1 MNNRLTTLLTAI
13 TTIATMAAKAE
24 EKRAFEIS
32 DLYRIES
39 VADFAISPDG
49 EKIAMAV
56 AKKNLEKGESKTT
69 IYITDRDGEKKETVM
84 TLDWCSGLAWS
95 RDGKELYFGT
105 SDKKAKNKEKKGD
118 YSSHEQMFRA
128 SAKKGAKMKA
138 VTNFSMGASGA
149 VLSNDERYVL
159 FSSKIYPEAGADNE
173 LNHKYHKKATDGPVQ
188 AHVADSLLYRHWT
201 SWNDGKREHIILF
214 DTKKGTYTD
223 LTPGDYDS
231 PVFMLGG
238 GNGFGI
244 SPDGKEV
251 CFSSNRSKHP
261 EANTNSD
268 VFITD
273 INGKKLVNITA
284 SNEGW
289 DGDAQ
294 YSPDGKYIAYKQ
306 QLTPGYESD
315 MINLVVY
322 NRENGEKK
330 VLTEALD
337 NWVDGYKWAA
347 DSKSIYFS
355 AEAPGHR
362 RLYNVTLDGKMT
374 QLTDEVTV
382 GAFDVDKNGSIV
394 FAATTVGKP
403 SALYSLAKGDKEPK
417 QITHFNDKLENEVD
431 IRSAEIMW
439 MKGADGADIEVFIV
453 KPHGF
458 DPKKKY
464 PLVLNVHG
472 GPQQQWT
479 NSFRGDWQVYP
490 GRGYIVAFCNP
501 HGSTGYG
508 QDFTRAISGDW
519 GGKPF
524 DDLMA
529 VCDTLEKLPFVD
541 KDRMGAMGWSFGG
554 YMMNWFQA
562 KTKRF
567 KCLASMMGVYN
578 LKSMWG
584 ATEEL
589 WFPNFDLEGRP
600 WDSEQYVKFSPS
612 EYIKDFSTPT
622 LIITGEKDFRVPYTQ
637 SLEYFSALQSLNIE
651 SQLIVFT
658 NDGHWPND
666 VKSMPLYYAAHL
678 AWFHKHLGGGDS
690 PYDVRDL
697 SLNRVFD
704 SNGKKK

>member
-1 MNNRLTTLLTAI
+1 M
-13 TTIATMAAKAE
+13 
-24 EKRAFEIS
+24 
-32 DLYRIES
+32 
-39 VADFAISPDG
+39 
-49 EKIAMAV
+49 
-56 AKKNLEKGESKTT
+56 
-69 IYITDRDGEKKETVM
+69 
-84 TLDWCSGLAWS
+84 
-95 RDGKELYFGT
+95 
-105 SDKKAKNKEKKGD
+105 
-118 YSSHEQMFRA
+118 
-128 SAKKGAKMKA
+128 
-138 VTNFSMGASGA
+138 
-149 VLSNDERYVL
+149 L

-173 LNHKYHKKATDGPVQ
+173 LNYKYHKKATDGPVQ

-231 PVFMLGG
+231 PIFMLGG

-244 SPDGKEV
+244 SPHAKEL

-294 YSPDGKYIAYKQ
+294 YSPDGKYIAYKH

-382 GAFDVDKNGSIV
+382 GAFDVDKNGGIV

-417 QITHFNDKLENEVD
+417 QITHFNDKLESEVD

-439 MKGADGADIEVFIV
+439 VKGADGADIEVFIV

-637 SLEYFSALQSLNIE
+637 SLEYFSALQSFDIE

-690 PYDVRDL
+690 PYNVRDL

>member
-1 MNNRLTTLLTAI
+1 MT
-13 TTIATMAAKAE
+13 AKAE

-69 IYITDRDGEKKETVM
+69 IYITDRNGEKKETVM
-84 TLDWCSGLAWS
+84 TLDWCSGLVWS

-173 LNHKYHKKATDGPVQ
+173 LNYKYHKKATDGPVQ

-231 PVFMLGG
+231 PIFMLGG

-294 YSPDGKYIAYKQ
+294 YSPNGKYIAYKQ

-322 NRENGEKK
+322 NRENSEKK

-382 GAFDVDKNGSIV
+382 GAFDVDKNGDIV

-403 SALYSLAKGDKEPK
+403 SALYSLAKSDKEPK
-417 QITHFNDKLENEVD
+417 QITHFNDKLESEVD
-431 IRSAEIMW
+431 IRSDEIMW
-439 MKGADGADIEVFIV
+439 VKGAEGADIEVFIV

-600 WDSEQYVKFSPS
+600 WDSEQYVRFSPS
-612 EYIKDFSTPT
+612 EYIKDFNTPT

-637 SLEYFSALQSLNIE
+637 SLEYFSALQSLDIE

-678 AWFHKHLGGGDS
+678 AWFHKHLGGGNS

>member
-1 MNNRLTTLLTAI
+1 MT
-13 TTIATMAAKAE
+13 TMATKAQ

-39 VADFAISPDG
+39 VSSFSISPDG
-49 EKIAMAV
+49 ERIAMAV

-69 IYITDRDGEKKETVM
+69 IYITDRKGDNKTAVT
-84 TLDWCSGLAWS
+84 TLDWCGEVRWS
-95 RDGKELYFGT
+95 KDGKELYFCT
-105 SDKKAKNKEKKGD
+105 SDKKAKGKEKKGD
-118 YSSHEQMFRA
+118 YSSQGQLFRA
-128 SAKKGAKMKA
+128 SAKKGAKIKA
-138 VTNFSMGASGA
+138 VTNFSMGVNGA
-149 VLSNDERYVL
+149 VLSKDERFVL

-173 LNHKYHKKATDGPVQ
+173 LNYKYNKKATSGPVQ

-362 RLYNVTLDGKMT
+362 RLYNVTIDGKMT

-382 GAFDVDKNGSIV
+382 GAFDVDRSGNIV
-394 FAATTVGKP
+394 FTATTVGKP
-403 SALYSLAKGDKEPK
+403 SALYALNANEKEAT
-417 QITHFNDKLENEVD
+417 QITHFNDKLEKEVD

-439 MKGADGADIEVFIV
+439 VKGAEGADIEVFIV

-490 GRGYIVAFCNP
+490 GKGYIVAFCNP

-524 DDLMA
+524 EDLMA

-600 WDSEQYVKFSPS
+600 WDSEQYVKFSP
-612 EYIKDFSTPT
+612 
-622 LIITGEKDFRVPYTQ
+622 
-637 SLEYFSALQSLNIE
+637 
-651 SQLIVFT
+651 
-658 NDGHWPND
+658 
-666 VKSMPLYYAAHL
+666 
-678 AWFHKHLGGGDS
+678 
-690 PYDVRDL
+690 
-697 SLNRVFD
+697 
-704 SNGKKK
+704 